1 MALASHRQHGED
13 EASLCACC
21 AALQVMLRDAEGWE
35 QPVWHI
41 FGQRHLAPRKS
52 AYFELANQQAS
63 CRTNAFESLVLCM
76 R

>member
-1 MALASHRQHGED
+1 
-13 EASLCACC
+13 
-21 AALQVMLRDAEGWE
+21 MLRDAEGWE